1 MRASKPAPTADT
13 APAHSWEDR
22 KAKYKSIQVE
32 RDLATM
38 LRDIAQA
45 DDVSIAVLV
54 TGLIRPTVEERYR
67 QVLAAKLAR
76 TQPGKRNASR

>member
-1 MRASKPAPTADT
+1 MRASKPVPQA
-13 APAHSWEDR
+13 APAHSWDDR

-45 DDVSIAVLV
+45 DDTSIAVLV

-76 TQPGKRNASR
+76 TQGGKRNASR